1 MNAALYLGAVA
12 DALAAAGVDAVF
24 VGGATIGL
32 YLDAAGAAAA
42 RATEDVD
49 CIVDCNALVDYDD
62 VGERLRA
69 GGFAYCLDEDAPIC
83 RWVLEVGPGTR
94 VLVDVMP
101 TGDMLGFANRFYPGA
116 VESAQTRQLGTSRV
130 RLPTAGFALATKVA
144 AWQGRGR
151 NDPFA
156 SKDFEDIIALAD
168 GCPALPASVEQLP
181 GPVRAEVAAELR
193 RLLDRSD
200 IRALVQGTVPQPA
213 TAVRVQKCL
222 ATLLAIAKG

>member
-1 MNAALYLGAVA
+1 MNAAHYLGAVA

-32 YLDAAGAAAA
+32 YLDPAGAAAA

-49 CIVDCNALVDYDD
+49 CIVDCAALADYDD
-62 VGERLRA
+62 VSERLRA
-69 GGFAYCLDEDAPIC
+69 GGFSHCLDEDAPNC
-83 RWVLEVGPGTR
+83 RWVLDVGPG
-94 VLVDVMP
+94 VQVMVDVMP
-101 TGDMLGFANRFYPGA
+101 TGDILGFANRFYPGA
-116 VESAQTRQLGTSRV
+116 VASAKARQVGRSRV

-168 GCPALPASVEQLP
+168 GCWELLASVDELP

-193 RLLDRSD
+193 RLLGRSD

-213 TAVRVQKCL
+213 TAARVQGCL
-222 ATLLAIAKG
+222 ATLRAIAAG